1 MPTLPRLL
9 PEIKL
14 QTTEEKTVVRDRLHI
29 ACSALR
35 SRRRRTDRE
44 PGTAGADA
52 ESQFDLHVG
61 WKPRVNPWLIAMTVA
76 LAAFME
82 VLDTSIANVALPH
95 IGGSLGASTDEATW
109 VLTSYLVSN
118 AIVLPLGGWACSRD
132 GPPQLLRPV
141 HHRLHRREL
150 SLRHRSLPA
159 HPAALPRAA
168 GRGRRR
174 HAAHGAGH
182 HGRLIRAAKRGQ
194 AFALYGLVAV
204 LAPSIGPTLGG
215 WITDNFSWRWI
226 FFINIPV
233 GILAFILVTRLVED
247 PPWIKAD
254 RSRLRNMDYVGLAFL
269 TLAMGGMQIM
279 LDKGEEN
286 DWFSSPFICF
296 FAVLFVVGIIGLFA
310 WEWQQERSA
319 DQPAPLP
326 LQNFAIC
333 CFLMMLVGGVLNAN
347 TVLQPQFTQQLLG
360 YTATTAGLAL
370 TDGGITLVF
379 MMPLAGI
386 ATGKISARYLA
397 AFGFMMLV
405 ITFRYAADV
414 TNLQMSFA
422 EASWL
427 RVVQM
432 FPLPFCFISITT
444 AAYVGMPKEQSNQV
458 AGLINFVRNIGGC
471 ILIAITN
478 AQVTSRS
485 CGMSSTC
492 SRPCCRA
499 PSPSIS
505 TKALTGLLNGSF
517 GRRER
522 QRMAL
527 GPDLSPADPQAQTQ
541 GYQDVYMELSWAS
554 IVLICLAFMLSKNR
568 PGEGAAAV
576 ECTKAWMSACPHALA
591 VLHS

>member
-1 MPTLPRLL
+1 L
-9 PEIKL
+9 
-14 QTTEEKTVVRDRLHI
+14 
-29 ACSALR
+29 SAA
-35 SRRRRTDRE
+35 
-44 PGTAGADA
+44 TATFPAPAEADA
-52 ESQFDLHVG
+52 PLKGTVENPNLALPVA

-95 IGGSLGASTDEATW
+95 IGGTLGASTDEATW

-118 AIVLPLGGWACSRD
+118 AIVLPLGGWISSLM
-132 GPPQLLRPV
+132 G
-141 HHRLHRREL
+141 RRNFFVL
-150 SLRHRSLPA
+150 CISGFTAASFLCGAAPSLPILLLCRVLQGTFGGGMQPMA
-159 HPAALPRAA
+159 QAIMADSFEPH
-168 GRGRRR
+168 
-174 HAAHGAGH
+174 
-182 HGRLIRAAKRGQ
+182 KRGQ

-254 RSRLRNMDYVGLAFL
+254 PSRLRNMDCVGLAFL
-269 TLAMGGMQIM
+269 AISMGGLQIM

-296 FAVLFVVGIIGLFA
+296 FATLFVVGIIGLFL
-310 WEWQQERSA
+310 WEWRQK
-319 DQPAPLP
+319 DPLIN
-326 LQNFAIC
+326 LRLFRFRNFAIC

-360 YTATTAGLAL
+360 YNATTAGLAL
-370 TDGGITLVF
+370 TAGGLTLVV
-379 MMPLAGI
+379 MMPLAGV
-386 ATGKISARYLA
+386 ATGKYPARYLA
-397 AFGFMMLV
+397 AFGFAMLV
-405 ITFRYAADV
+405 ITFRYAANV

-432 FPLPFCFISITT
+432 FPLPFCFISITN
-444 AAYVGMPKEQSNQV
+444 AAYVGMPQKESNQV
-458 AGLINFVRNIGGC
+458 AGLINFVRNIGGS

-478 AQVTSRS
+478 AQVTTRA
-485 CGMSSTC
+485 MWHEQHLQQAMQPSSLAYQQHL
-492 SRPCCRA
+492 S
-499 PSPSIS
+499 
-505 TKALTGLLNGSF
+505 ALTGVFNGGF
-517 GRRER
+517 GGANGGG
-522 QRMAL
+522 MAL
-527 GPDLSPADPQAQTQ
+527 TQIYNQLNDQARMQ

-554 IVLICLAFMLSKNR
+554 IVLILLAFMLSKNR
-568 PGEGAAAV
+568 PGQGPARGA
-576 ECTKAWMSACPHALA
+576 E
-591 VLHS
+591 